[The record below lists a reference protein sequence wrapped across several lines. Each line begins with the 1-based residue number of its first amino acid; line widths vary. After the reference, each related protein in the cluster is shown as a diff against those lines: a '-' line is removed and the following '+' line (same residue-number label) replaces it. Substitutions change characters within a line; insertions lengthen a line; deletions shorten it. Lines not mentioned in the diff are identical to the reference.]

1 MPERPM
7 IFMKPS
13 TTLCHP
19 DDPVFLP
26 ALEHGD
32 KLDYE
37 GELVIVIGKRGRNIK
52 AEDALEHVFGWTVA
66 NDVSARHWQRQAGG
80 NQIIIGKGFDTHC
93 PLGPV
98 LVTTEEILTLTGSGP

>member
-1 MPERPM
+1 MPEWRRVYR
-7 IFMKPS
+7 
-13 TTLCHP
+13 LCRGIY
-19 DDPVFLP
+19 LR
-26 ALEHGD
+26 LRCRILGIRQ
-32 KLDYE
+32 LDYE